1 LRSFY
6 PNCPAL
12 KIMFSSTGRDFNRHL
27 REVRKLSAARIYVA
41 MAEFT
46 HLHLHTEYSL
56 LDGACDVKKLVDQ
69 VASLGQTSVAMTDH
83 GNIYGAVHFFA
94 AAKQK
99 GIKPILGCELYICK
113 NEDHRAP
120 GDGDENNHLLVL
132 AQNEEGYRN
141 LVRITSEAS
150 LHGFYRKP
158 RVSKQYLAENSK
170 GLIGFSG
177 CLSGELCEELV
188 AGNYEKARSVA
199 TQYEDIF
206 GKGNFYLEIQ
216 DQGLEQEKKIHEALF
231 RLEKD
236 LNIPM
241 VLTNDSHYLCGDDSH
256 AHDVMLCVQTGS
268 KIHDKE
274 RFRFDSDQFFVKS
287 ADEMGRLFTNSPDL
301 LQRTMEI
308 AERCELKLHPVD
320 NPFPVFD
327 VPEGHTIDS
336 YFEKVCRE
344 GYKKRLDT
352 AVRSL
357 EARGLRRAAIHEY
370 DARLEYEIGII
381 EQMKY
386 SGYFL
391 IVWDFIKYARD
402 NGIPVGPGRGSG
414 AGSLVAYSMGITNID
429 PLQNA
434 LLFERFLNP
443 ERKQMPDIDV
453 DFCQIRRCEVI
464 DYVTRKYGREQ
475 VAQIIT
481 FNTMAAK
488 AAIKDCGRAMDMPY
502 GDVDRIAKLIPATI
516 GMTIDTALEE
526 VAELQKAYKTDGQIK
541 ELIDTAKK
549 LEGLVRGSGVHASAV
564 VIAPRPLTELVP
576 LAKTK
581 NDEIVTA
588 YDMKA
593 VEKMGLLKMDFLGL
607 TTLTVIDDC
616 LKLIE
621 KNRGEKVD
629 IEAIPLDDAETY
641 KKVFHS
647 ALTSGVFQF
656 ESSGM
661 RDVLR
666 RYRPDSVEDLTAL
679 NALYRPGPIQ
689 GGMIDDFIERKLG
702 RRKVEY
708 ALPELEGILKETL
721 GVIVYQEQVMQ
732 ISNKLAS
739 YSLGE
744 ADLLRRSMGKKNAEA
759 MAEQR
764 ARFMEGAAAA
774 GHPKATAGE
783 IFDMMEKFAGY
794 GFNKSHSAAYALLAY
809 QTAYL
814 KTHYPVEFMAALLT
828 SETSKPENV
837 VKYIGECREM
847 GIRVEPPDVQVSGSQ
862 FTPYVAENS
871 QAIRFGL
878 AAVKNVGGNAIESIL
893 KAREEVGGRFKSIWG
908 FCEKVDLRVMNKR
921 VLESLIKAGALDSMG
936 KRGPLMAAVDKAME
950 RAQKAQRDEA
960 QGQSGLFGLFDE
972 GPRTARDSSEDLP
985 NVADWE
991 EGERLANEKDV
1002 LGFFVSGHPLDKY
1015 AEKLRNLAGVI
1026 SAADALERKPP
1037 ERRWGTQA
1045 DPADE
1050 IQVAGMILGLR
1061 VQKSKRDQKLYAQA
1075 ALEDA
1080 TGKIDLICFS
1090 RDYERLSGQ
1099 LKMEA
1104 PVLVRGVLMGDED
1117 AAPKI
1122 SVSSIVALEEVQ
1134 VKLPS
1139 GVRIRINLDRA
1150 TEEMLTELKSAADAA
1165 PGPGKVMLH
1174 LEKKGEY
1181 AAILEPENMG
1191 VAADKGWVERV
1202 EELVGKGTV
1211 QMVG

>member
-1 LRSFY
+1 MS
-6 PNCPAL
+6 
-12 KIMFSSTGRDFNRHL
+12 
-27 REVRKLSAARIYVA
+27 
-41 MAEFT
+41 EFT

-56 LDGACDVKKLVDQ
+56 LDGACDLTKLVDR
-69 VASLGQTSVAMTDH
+69 VAALGQTSVAMTDH
-83 GNIYGAVHFFA
+83 GNIYGAVHFFE
-94 AAKQK
+94 AAKAK

-113 NEDHRAP
+113 HEDHRAP
-120 GDGDENNHLLVL
+120 GEGDENNHLLVL
-132 AQNEEGYRN
+132 AENEEGYRN

-158 RVSKQYLAENSK
+158 RVSKRYLAENSK

-177 CLSGELCEELV
+177 CLSGELCEELM
-188 AGNYEKARSVA
+188 AGRYEKAKSVA
-199 TQYEDIF
+199 QQYEDIF
-206 GKGNFYLEIQ
+206 GKGNFFLEIQ
-216 DQGLEQEKKIHEALF
+216 DQGLEQEKQIHEALF
-231 RLEKD
+231 RMERES
-236 LNIPM
+236 NIPL
-241 VLTNDSHYLCGDDSH
+241 VVTNDSHYLCGEDSH
-256 AHDVMLCVQTGS
+256 AHDVMLCVQTGA

-287 ADEMGRLFTNSPDL
+287 AEEMGRIFPDSPAL
-301 LQRTMEI
+301 MQRTMEI
-308 AERCELKLHPVD
+308 AERCELKLHPVE
-320 NPFPVFD
+320 NPFPEFA
-327 VPEGHTIDS
+327 VPDGHTIDS
-336 YFEKVCRE
+336 YFELVCRE
-344 GYKKRLDT
+344 GFKKRLDT
-352 AVRSL
+352 AVRQL
-357 EARGLRRAAIHEY
+357 AARGVLRTPLHEY
-370 DARLEYEIGII
+370 ESRLEYEIGII
-381 EQMKY
+381 KQMSY

-402 NGIPVGPGRGSG
+402 NGIPVGPGRGS
-414 AGSLVAYSMGITNID
+414 ATGSLVAYAMEITNID
-429 PLQNA
+429 PMQCV

-443 ERKQMPDIDV
+443 ERVTMPDIDV
-453 DFCQIRRCEVI
+453 DFCQNRRGEVI

-502 GDVDRIAKLIPATI
+502 GDVDRIAKLIPATVGI
-516 GMTIDTALEE
+516 TIDEALEG
-526 VAELQKAYKTDGQIK
+526 VADLRNVYDNDAQIR

-564 VIAPRPLTELVP
+564 VIAPRPLIELVP

-607 TTLTVIDDC
+607 ATLTVIDDC

-621 KNRGEKVD
+621 STRGEKVD

-647 ALTSGVFQF
+647 ALTSGIFQF

-666 RYRPDSVEDLTAL
+666 RYRPDTVEDLTAL

-708 ALPELEGILKETL
+708 MLPELEGILKETL

-732 ISNKLAS
+732 ISNVLAS

-744 ADLLRRSMGKKNAEA
+744 ADLLRRSMGKKNKEA

-764 ARFMEGAAAA
+764 DRFMEGADAL
-774 GHPKATAGE
+774 GHKKETAGE
-783 IFDMMEKFAGY
+783 IFDQMEKFAGY

-814 KTHYPVEFMAALLT
+814 KTHYPMEFMAALLT

-837 VKYIGECREM
+837 VKYIGECKEM

-862 FTPYVAENS
+862 FTPHGE
-871 QAIRFGL
+871 AIRFGL
-878 AAVKNVGGNAIESIL
+878 AAVKNVGGNAIDSIL
-893 KAREEVGGRFKSIWG
+893 KARAEAGGHFTSFWE

-921 VLESLIKAGALDSMG
+921 VIESLIKAGALDALG
-936 KRGPLMAAVDKAME
+936 KRAPLMAAVDKAME
-950 RAQKAQRDEA
+950 RAQKMQRDTA

-972 GPRTARDSSEDLP
+972 GPKAGRGNDDLP
-985 NVADWE
+985 EVAEWE
-991 EGERLANEKDV
+991 EGERLSNEKEV

-1015 AEKLRNLAGVI
+1015 ADKLRNLTGVI
-1026 SAADALERKPP
+1026 TAAEALERKPP
-1037 ERRWGTQA
+1037 EKRWGSQSE
-1045 DPADE
+1045 PADE

-1122 SVSSIVALEEVQ
+1122 AVSSIQALEEVQ
-1134 VKLPS
+1134 VKVPT
-1139 GVRIRINLDRA
+1139 GVRIRINLERA
-1150 TEEMLTELKSAADAA
+1150 TEEMFIGLKSAADAA

-1174 LEKKGEY
+1174 LEMKGEY
-1181 AAILEPENMG
+1181 AVILEPEGMS
-1191 VAADKGWVERV
+1191 VAADRGWVQRV

-1211 QMVG
+1211 QAVG

>member
-1 LRSFY
+1 
-6 PNCPAL
+6 
-12 KIMFSSTGRDFNRHL
+12 
-27 REVRKLSAARIYVA
+27 

-56 LDGACDVKKLVDQ
+56 LDGACDLTKLMER
-69 VASLGQTSVAMTDH
+69 VAALGQKSVAMTDH
-83 GNIYGAVHFFA
+83 GNIYGAVHFFD
-94 AAKQK
+94 AAKKQ
-99 GIKPILGCELYICK
+99 GIKPILGCELYISK
-113 NEDHRAP
+113 NEDHRQP
-120 GDGDENNHLLVL
+120 GEGDDNNHLLVL
-132 AQNEEGYRN
+132 AQDEEGYRN
-141 LVRITSEAS
+141 LIRITSEAS
-150 LHGFYRKP
+150 LNGFYRRP
-158 RVSKQYLAENSK
+158 RVSKKYLAENSK

-188 AGNYEKARSVA
+188 AGNYDKAKSVA
-199 TQYEDIF
+199 QQYEDIF

-216 DQGLEQEKKIHEALF
+216 DQGLEMERQIHEALF
-231 RLEKD
+231 RLERE
-236 LNIPM
+236 LNIPL
-241 VLTNDSHYLCGDDSH
+241 VATNDSHYLCGEDSH

-268 KIHDKE
+268 KLQDKE
-274 RFRFDSDQFFVKS
+274 RFRFDGDQFFVKS
-287 ADEMGRLFTNSPDL
+287 ADEMARLFKDSPNVL
-301 LQRTMEI
+301 KRTMEI
-308 AERCELKLHPVD
+308 AERCAFELKPVE
-320 NPFPVFD
+320 NPFPDFA
-327 VPEGHTIDS
+327 VPEGHTTNS
-336 YFEKVCRE
+336 YFEQVCRE

-352 AVRSL
+352 AVRGL
-357 EARGLRRAAIHEY
+357 QARGVLRSPIHEY
-370 DARLEYEIGII
+370 DARLEYEIKII
-381 EQMKY
+381 EKMNY
-386 SGYFL
+386 AGYFL

-402 NGIPVGPGRGSG
+402 HGIPVGPGRGSG
-414 AGSLVAYSMGITNID
+414 AGSLVAYAMEITNID
-429 PLQNA
+429 PMQNV

-453 DFCQIRRCEVI
+453 DFCMNRRGEVI

-488 AAIKDCGRAMDMPY
+488 ASIKDCGRAMDMPY
-502 GDVDRIAKLIPATI
+502 GDVDRIAKLIPGTVGI
-516 GMTIDTALEE
+516 KIDEALEE
-526 VAELQKAYKTDGQIK
+526 VAELRKAYEKDAQIK

-581 NDEIVTA
+581 NEEIVTA

-593 VEKMGLLKMDFLGL
+593 IEKMHLLKMDFLGL

-621 KNRGEKVD
+621 KNRGEKLD
-629 IEAIPLDDAETY
+629 IEAIPPNDEETY
-641 KKVFHS
+641 KKVFHA

-666 RYRPDSVEDLTAL
+666 RYKPDTVEDLTAL

-708 ALPELEGILKETL
+708 LLPELEGILKDTL

-732 ISNKLAS
+732 ISNVLAN

-744 ADLLRRSMGKKNAEA
+744 ADLLRRSMGKKSAAA

-764 ARFMEGAAAA
+764 DRFMEGADAA
-774 GHPKATAGE
+774 GHPKETAGD
-783 IFDMMEKFAGY
+783 IFDQMEKFAGY

-814 KTHYPVEFMAALLT
+814 KTHYPMEFMAALLT

-837 VKYIGECREM
+837 VKYIAECKEM
-847 GIRVEPPDVQVSGSQ
+847 GIRVEPPDVQTSGAQ
-862 FTPYVAENS
+862 FTPLIS
-871 QAIRFGL
+871 PGGDAIRFGL

-893 KAREEVGGRFKSIWG
+893 KARAEAGGRFKSLWE

-921 VLESLIKAGALDSMG
+921 VLESLIKAGALDSLG
-936 KRGPLMAAVDKAME
+936 SRASLMKAVDKAME
-950 RAQKAQRDEA
+950 RAQKAQKDKA

-972 GPRTARDSSEDLP
+972 GPKSVSGDDLP
-985 NVADWE
+985 RVADWE
-991 EGERLANEKDV
+991 ESERLAHEKDV

-1026 SAADALERKPP
+1026 SVAEALERKPP
-1037 ERRWGTQA
+1037 ERRWGQQA
-1045 DPADE
+1045 DAADE
-1050 IQVAGMILGLR
+1050 IRVAGMILGLR

-1090 RDYERLSGQ
+1090 RDYERLAEQ
-1099 LKMEA
+1099 LKIEA
-1104 PVLVRGVLMGDED
+1104 PVLARGTLMGDED

-1122 SVSSIVALEEVQ
+1122 AVNSIQALEAVQ
-1134 VKLPS
+1134 VKLPT
-1139 GVRIRINLDRA
+1139 GVRIRINVERA
-1150 TEEMLTELKSAADAA
+1150 TEETLVELKDAADAA

-1174 LEKKGEY
+1174 LDKKGEY
-1181 AAILEPENMG
+1181 SVILEPQEMS
-1191 VAADKGWVERV
+1191 VAADRGWIERV
-1202 EELVGKGTV
+1202 EELVGKGAV
-1211 QMVG
+1211 QVLG

>member
-1 LRSFY
+1 M
-6 PNCPAL
+6 A
-12 KIMFSSTGRDFNRHL
+12 KIR
-27 REVRKLSAARIYVA
+27 VA
-41 MAEFT
+41 MSEFT

-56 LDGACDVKKLVDQ
+56 LDGACGIHKLVDR
-69 VASLGQTSVAMTDH
+69 VAALGQTSVAMTDH

-94 AAKQK
+94 AAKAK

-113 NEDHRAP
+113 HEDHRAP
-120 GDGDENNHLLVL
+120 GEGDENNHLLVL
-132 AQNEEGYRN
+132 AENEEGYRN

-158 RVSKQYLAENSK
+158 RVSKRYLAENSK

-177 CLSGELCEELV
+177 CLSGELCEELM
-188 AGNYEKARSVA
+188 AGRYEKAKSVA
-199 TQYEDIF
+199 QQYEDIF
-206 GKGNFYLEIQ
+206 GKGNFFLEIQ
-216 DQGLEQEKKIHEALF
+216 DQGLEQEKQIQEALF
-231 RLEKD
+231 RMERESG
-236 LNIPM
+236 IPM
-241 VLTNDSHYLCGDDSH
+241 ALTNDSHYLCGEDSH
-256 AHDVMLCVQTGS
+256 AHDVMLCVQTGA

-287 ADEMGRLFTNSPDL
+287 ADEMGRIFPDSPAL
-301 LQRTMEI
+301 MQRTMEI

-320 NPFPVFD
+320 DPFPVFA

-336 YFEKVCRE
+336 YFEFVCRE

-352 AVRSL
+352 AVRQL
-357 EARGLRRAAIHEY
+357 EARGMLRAKVHEY

-381 EQMKY
+381 KQMKY
-386 SGYFL
+386 PGYFL
-391 IVWDFIKYARD
+391 IVWDFIRYARD
-402 NGIPVGPGRGSG
+402 HGIPVGPGRGSG
-414 AGSLVAYSMGITNID
+414 AGSLVAYAMEITNID
-429 PLQNA
+429 PMQNS

-453 DFCQIRRCEVI
+453 DFCQNRRGEVI
-464 DYVTRKYGREQ
+464 EYVTRKYGREQ

-502 GDVDRIAKLIPATI
+502 GDVDRIAKLIPPTV
-516 GMTIDTALEE
+516 GTTIDQALEG
-526 VAELQKAYKTDGQIK
+526 VPDLKKAYETDGQIR

-593 VEKMGLLKMDFLGL
+593 VEKLGLLKMDFLGL

-616 LKLIE
+616 LKLIAAPP
-621 KNRGEKVD
+621 RSEKVD
-629 IEAIPLDDAETY
+629 IEAIPLDDEETY
-641 KKVFHS
+641 KKVFQ
-647 ALTSGVFQF
+647 AGLTSGVFQF

-661 RDVLR
+661 RDMLR
-666 RYRPDSVEDLTAL
+666 RYKPDRIEDLTAL
-679 NALYRPGPIQ
+679 TALYRPGPIQ
-689 GGMIDDFIERKLG
+689 GGMTDDFIERKWG

-708 ALPELEGILKETL
+708 MLPEMEPVLKETL

-732 ISNKLAS
+732 IANVLAS

-744 ADLLRRSMGKKNAEA
+744 ADLLRRSMGKKNKEA

-764 ARFMEGAAAA
+764 DRFMEGADAL
-774 GHPKATAGE
+774 GHKKETAGE
-783 IFDMMEKFAGY
+783 VFDQMEKFAGY
-794 GFNKSHSAAYALLAY
+794 GFNKSHSAAYGLVSY

-814 KTHYPVEFMAALLT
+814 KTHYPTEFMAALLT

-837 VKYIGECREM
+837 VKYIAECKEM
-847 GIRVEPPDVQVSGSQ
+847 GIRVEPPDVQVSDEQ
-862 FTPYVAENS
+862 FTPNNSAEGL
-871 QAIRFGL
+871 AIRFGL
-878 AAVKNVGGNAIESIL
+878 AAVKNVGENAIASI
-893 KAREEVGGRFKSIWG
+893 KNARIEAGGKFKSFWE
-908 FCEKVDLRVMNKR
+908 FCEKVDLRVVNKR
-921 VLESLIKAGALDSMG
+921 VIESLIKAGALDALG
-936 KRGPLMAAVDKAME
+936 KRAPLMAAVDKAME
-950 RAQKAQRDEA
+950 RAQKMQKDAA

-972 GPRTARDSSEDLP
+972 GHKAGRGNDDLP
-985 NVADWE
+985 KVAEWE
-991 EGERLANEKDV
+991 EGERLANEKEV

-1015 AEKLRNLAGVI
+1015 ADKLRNLTGVI
-1026 SAADALERKPP
+1026 SAAEALERKPP
-1037 ERRWGTQA
+1037 EKRWGSQS

-1099 LKMEA
+1099 LKIEA

-1122 SVSSIVALEEVQ
+1122 AVSSIQALEEVQ
-1134 VKLPS
+1134 VKVPT
-1139 GVRIRINLDRA
+1139 GVRIRINLECA
-1150 TEEMLTELKSAADAA
+1150 TEEMFMGLKSAADAA
-1165 PGPGKVMLH
+1165 PGPGKVMLQ
-1174 LEKKGEY
+1174 LEMKGVY
-1181 AAILEPENMG
+1181 AVILEPEGMS
-1191 VAADKGWVERV
+1191 VAADRGWVERV

-1211 QMVG
+1211 QAVG

>member
-1 LRSFY
+1 
-6 PNCPAL
+6 
-12 KIMFSSTGRDFNRHL
+12 
-27 REVRKLSAARIYVA
+27 

-56 LDGACDVKKLVDQ
+56 LDGACDVQKLVDR
-69 VASLGQTSVAMTDH
+69 VAALGQKSVAMTDH
-83 GNIYGAVHFFA
+83 GNIYGAVHFFD
-94 AAKQK
+94 AAKEK

-120 GDGDENNHLLVL
+120 GEGDENNHLLVL
-132 AQNEEGYRN
+132 AQDEEGYRN
-141 LVRITSEAS
+141 LIRITSEAS

-158 RVSKQYLAENSK
+158 RVSKRYLAEHAQ

-177 CLSGELCEELV
+177 CLSGELCEHLV
-188 AGNYEKARSVA
+188 AGHYDKARAAAV
-199 TQYEDIF
+199 QYQDIF

-216 DQGLEQEKKIHEALF
+216 DQGLEDEKKIHEALY
-231 RLEKD
+231 RLERE
-236 LNIPM
+236 LEIPL
-241 VLTNDSHYLCGDDSH
+241 VATNDSHYLCGEDSH

-268 KIHDKE
+268 KVHDKE

-287 ADEMGRLFTNSPDL
+287 ADEMERLFKDSPSV

-308 AERCELKLHPVD
+308 AERCQLKLHKVD
-320 NPFPVFD
+320 NPFPEFA

-336 YFEKVCRE
+336 YFEEVCRQ
-344 GYKKRLDT
+344 GCKKRLDT
-352 AVRSL
+352 AVRQL
-357 EARGLRRAAIHEY
+357 ELRGVRRKQDHEY
-370 DARLEYEIGII
+370 QARLEYEIGII
-381 EQMKY
+381 KQMSY

-391 IVWDFIKYARD
+391 IVWDFIKFARD
-402 NGIPVGPGRGSG
+402 SGIPVGPGRGSG
-414 AGSLVAYSMGITNID
+414 AGSLVAYAMEITNVD
-429 PLQNA
+429 PLQNG

-443 ERKQMPDIDV
+443 ERVSMPDIDV
-453 DFCQIRRCEVI
+453 DFCMNGRGKVI
-464 DYVTRKYGREQ
+464 EYVTRKYGREQ

-488 AAIKDCGRAMDMPY
+488 AAIKDCGRALDMPY
-502 GDVDRIAKLIPATI
+502 GDVDRIAKLVPATV
-516 GMTIDTALEE
+516 GMTLDKALEE
-526 VAELQKAYKTDGQIK
+526 VPELRKVYDNDKVIR

-564 VIAPRPLTELVP
+564 VIAPRALTELVP

-621 KNRGEKVD
+621 KSRGEKLD
-629 IEAIPLDDAETY
+629 IEAIPFNDEETY

-666 RYRPDSVEDLTAL
+666 RYKPDTVEDLTAL

-708 ALPELEGILKETL
+708 MLPELEGILKETL

-732 ISNKLAS
+732 ISNVLAS

-744 ADLLRRSMGKKNAEA
+744 ADLLRRAMGKKNAEE
-759 MAEQR
+759 MAKQR
-764 ARFMEGAAAA
+764 ERFMSGAAAL
-774 GHPKATAGE
+774 GHPKNTAGE
-783 IFDMMEKFAGY
+783 IFDQMDKFAGY
-794 GFNKSHSAAYALLAY
+794 GFNKSHSAAYAMLAY

-837 VKYIGECREM
+837 VKYIGECKERD
-847 GIRVEPPDVQVSGSQ
+847 IRVEPPDVQVSGAQ
-862 FTPYVAENS
+862 FTPYVSPEGE
-871 QAIRFGL
+871 AIRFGL
-878 AAVKNVGGNAIESIL
+878 AAVKNVGGNAIDSIM
-893 KAREEVGGRFKSIWG
+893 KAREEVGGRFASLWE

-921 VLESLIKAGALDSMG
+921 VIESLIKAGALDSLG
-936 KRGPLMAAVDKAME
+936 SRAALMKSVDKAME
-950 RAQKAQRDEA
+950 RAQRAQKDEA
-960 QGQSGLFGLFDE
+960 KGQSGLFGLFNE
-972 GPRTARDSSEDLP
+972 APVPGRDGGSGADDLP
-985 NVADWE
+985 QVADWE
-991 EGERLANEKDV
+991 EGERLANEKEV

-1026 SAADALERKPP
+1026 PAADALEMKPP
-1037 ERRWGTQA
+1037 EKRWGAQS

-1075 ALEDA
+1075 SGRCHRQDRSDLFLAGLRALARPVED
-1080 TGKIDLICFS
+1080 
-1090 RDYERLSGQ
+1090 
-1099 LKMEA
+1099 
-1104 PVLVRGVLMGDED
+1104 
-1117 AAPKI
+1117 
-1122 SVSSIVALEEVQ
+1122 
-1134 VKLPS
+1134 
-1139 GVRIRINLDRA
+1139 
-1150 TEEMLTELKSAADAA
+1150 
-1165 PGPGKVMLH
+1165 
-1174 LEKKGEY
+1174 
-1181 AAILEPENMG
+1181 
-1191 VAADKGWVERV
+1191 
-1202 EELVGKGTV
+1202 
-1211 QMVG
+1211 